1 MDLCGGF
8 ELITDRLR
16 HRHISAGWLSTPQV
30 CVWSWGGV
38 ATLIARIFNDPEAV
52 LEGNQIRALS
62 SADPFLPVPFDPR
75 TDLLQEEPSEAETG
89 GRRGGDQPGRD
100 PPHG

>member
-52 LEGNQIRALS
+52 LEGNAEGTNS
-62 SADPFLPVPFDPR
+62 SHDRTSCTGVQDTSEVPTGYQPLKGA
-75 TDLLQEEPSEAETG
+75 TDSSVRSLDDAP
-89 GRRGGDQPGRD
+89 
-100 PPHG
+100 